1 MGLWRRSE
9 ERRPVLPRAE
19 RARLVARR
27 GRCRPMSL
35 KHVVKER
42 RYRERSQPAAR
53 AHRGLLEKKK
63 DYVLRAR
70 DFHKKEDALRLLQ
83 EKALFRNPD
92 EFYTG
97 MVHSRVEGGAQAP
110 CGAGRRARAHVV
122 QEGRGGYLAMKSA
135 TEAKRAD
142 RLRATLHGVDA
153 PRTNKRT
160 VFVDDAAHAA
170 RLDADLG
177 PEARRRWPSAR
188 RPAAQSNTRGEC
200 VRLQSSARPSSGA
213 SGRQLGERLQQ
224 LGVERALQ
232 GKAPPT
238 TRQRRGH
245 ATATSGARSANDSDT
260 RFEQHTPSPE

>member
-1 MGLWRRSE
+1 
-9 ERRPVLPRAE
+9 
-19 RARLVARR
+19 
-27 GRCRPMSL
+27 MSL

-97 MVHSRVEGGAQAP
+97 MVHSRVEGGVHRHRAAP
-110 CGAGRRARAHVV
+110 ADELELTSFKKG
-122 QEGRGGYLAMKSA
+122 EEGYLAMKSA

-170 RLDADLG
+170 RVDADLG
-177 PEARRRWPSAR
+177 PQAAAAEMAERKAAGSAKKHARRMREIAKQR
-188 RPAAQSNTRGEC
+188 RELEQRSERAAK
-200 VRLQSSARPSSGA
+200 
-213 SGRQLGERLQQ
+213 LGERLQQ

-232 GKAPPT
+232 GKGRRRRRASDEGT
-238 TRQRRGH
+238 QRHYKWSQERK
-245 ATATSGARSANDSDT
+245 R
-260 RFEQHTPSPE
+260 